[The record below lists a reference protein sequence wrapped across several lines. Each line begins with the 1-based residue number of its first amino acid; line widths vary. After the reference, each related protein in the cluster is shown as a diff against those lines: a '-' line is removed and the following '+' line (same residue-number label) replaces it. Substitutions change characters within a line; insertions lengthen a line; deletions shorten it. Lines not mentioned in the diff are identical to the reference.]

1 MPRVKVI
8 DTAGFGDPTL
18 SIKDIVK
25 LFKKFFS
32 SKDKIDIIVFVTK
45 STDSRL
51 TLQERATLIS
61 LKKFMTIIKPD
72 SFFCLFSHAD
82 VKMPNEDFIK
92 GRLAF
97 IKEHAGIECLRD
109 NVFMFKKDAESL
121 KGFMQKIRTNTFSGM
136 HVNLA

>member
-8 DTAGFGDPTL
+8 DSAGFGDPTL

-51 TLQERATLIS
+51 TLQERTTLIS

-72 SFFCLFSHAD
+72 SFFCLFSHTD
-82 VKMPNEDFIK
+82 VKLPNEDFIN

-97 IKEHAGIECLRD
+97 IKEHAGIECRRD
-109 NVFMFKKDAESL
+109 NVIMFKKNAESL
-121 KGFMQKIRTNTFSGM
+121 KGFVQKIRTNTFSGM
-136 HVNLA
+136 QFNFA